1 MNLRAHFAHFG
12 SALRLRPFDQATEA
26 GRSKE
31 RLRRAAMTTITSGVA
46 KAIGI
51 LASLISV
58 PLTYRYL
65 GAERYGIWMVLIS
78 IITAM
83 SFADLGI
90 GNGLMNAVSE
100 AYGKDDR
107 RLARQH
113 VTSALALMLLIGF
126 VFTVVGAI
134 GYPLVSWPRLLNVKS
149 QTAAAEG
156 ARAFLVLY
164 ASFVVNLPLGVIARA
179 QAGMQKAYIAQ
190 VVNALGSMLSLGA
203 IVVVVWLRGNLVWL
217 VSAFV
222 FTAAAAAL
230 LNGWLLFREFPWL
243 LPARHAFSS
252 AAARK
257 IFDLGILFFVLQCA
271 FVLSYTSDSIVIAQV
286 LGAAAVALYAVPQK
300 LFSSVSTIVSMAIN
314 PLWPAYGEALARGDG
329 AWVRR
334 TFLAS
339 LGLVLAFT
347 IPACTLLILAGS
359 WILRVAVGKSFH
371 APLGLL
377 IALAVWAVV
386 WALTTA
392 VTAFLNGAGVLKEQ
406 AGLVVFASI
415 CNLGLSIYLTL
426 RFGVIGVC
434 LGSILTQVFII
445 SPAYFFLV
453 RGLLRRTT
461 ALNMRDEARQTVSL
475 V

>member
-1 MNLRAHFAHFG
+1 
-12 SALRLRPFDQATEA
+12 
-26 GRSKE
+26 
-31 RLRRAAMTTITSGVA
+31 MTTITSGIA

-65 GAERYGIWMVLIS
+65 GPERYGIWMVLIS

-107 RLARQH
+107 RLAQEH

-126 VFTVVGAI
+126 IFAVAGAVG
-134 GYPLVSWPRLLNVKS
+134 YQLVPWPRLLNVKS
-149 QTAAAEG
+149 PAAAAEG

-179 QAGMQKAYIAQ
+179 QAGLQKAYTAQ
-190 VVNALGSMLSLGA
+190 IVNAAGSMLSLSA
-203 IVVVVWLRGNLVWL
+203 ILVVVWLSGSLVWL
-217 VSAFV
+217 VFAFV
-222 FTAAAAAL
+222 STATAATL

-271 FVLSYTSDSIVIAQV
+271 FVLSYTSDNVVIAQV
-286 LGAAAVALYAVPQK
+286 LGVAAVAVYAVPQK
-300 LFSSVSTIVSMAIN
+300 LFSSISTVVSMAIN
-314 PLWPAYGEALARGDG
+314 PLWPAYGEAISRGDV

-334 TFLAS
+334 TFFAS
-339 LGLVLAFT
+339 LFAILAFT
-347 IPACTLLILAGS
+347 IPVCIVLVLLGPF
-359 WILRVAVGKSFH
+359 ILRAAVGKSFH

-377 IALAVWAVV
+377 IVLAVWAVT

-406 AGLVVFASI
+406 AGIVVIASI
-415 CNLGLSIYLTL
+415 CNLGLSIYLTIHL
-426 RFGVIGVC
+426 GVIGVC
-434 LGSILTQVFII
+434 LGSILTQLFII

-453 RGLLRRTT
+453 RGLLRRTAT
-461 ALNMRDEARQTVSL
+461 LKMNEEVRQTVSF